1 MSEHIKALFEGQELS
16 EEFKAKAGTIFAA
29 ALDEQAKQI
38 RESVTAELQ
47 EAFETRT
54 QARLE
59 ELEKLSETYIQEQVL
74 PQVDKY
80 VAAAIAEWREEN
92 KVALVGE
99 AKVGLAESFLSGLV
113 GLAESHN
120 LNLPQGTVDQIGV
133 LEGQIAGLKE
143 NLTTLTDKNIE
154 LQTENRKFK
163 MSQIIGEATVK
174 LSENQ
179 KETFAPVVEKVEYK
193 NDEQFTTAVKSLVES
208 YFPAQV
214 DQTQQTPVNEQ
225 VQQPHQK
232 PLNENATY
240 ERHLFDALGLNG

>member
-1 MSEHIKALFEGQELS
+1 MSDHIKALFEGQELS
-16 EEFKAKAGTIFAA
+16 EEFKVKAGAIFAA

-54 QARLE
+54 EARLK
-59 ELEKLSETYIQEQVL
+59 ELEGLSETYIQEQVL
-74 PQVDKY
+74 PQFDKY
-80 VAAAIAEWREEN
+80 LTAAIAEWKDEN

-113 GLAESHN
+113 GLAEQHN

-133 LEGQIAGLKE
+133 LETQITGLKE
-143 NLTTLTDKNIE
+143 SLTGLTDKNIE

-163 MSQIIGEATVK
+163 MAQIVGEATVK

-179 KETFAPVVEKVEYK
+179 KATFAPVVEKVEYK
-193 NDEQFTTAVKSLVES
+193 SDEQFSTAVKSLVES
-208 YFPAQV
+208 YFPAGV
-214 DQTQQTPVNEQ
+214 ETQPLVNEQ
-225 VQQPHQK
+225 EQQPAQK
-232 PLNENATY
+232 PTLTEGTY
-240 ERHLFDALGLNG
+240 ESNLFKALGLNG